1 MSSDTVNGRAQRRVL
16 VVWCPDWPVVA
27 AMAEEGTPRGA
38 PVVVVAGNAVVACN
52 DAARAEGVR
61 RGMRRRDAQSRCPR
75 LKVLADNADRDANAF
90 EPVLLAVEELRPG
103 VAPLRPGLL
112 AVHAP
117 GRYYGSETAAGAVIA
132 EQLVELG
139 VWDCRIGVADDL
151 FTAEQAARRA
161 EPQDSFVVPAG
172 GSPTFLRELPV
183 DVLDD
188 TDVVSLLRRLG
199 VRTLGDLAALPADD
213 VQARFGAY
221 GAKVHRLARG
231 DDTTP
236 LATRTPP
243 PEWTC
248 QVAFEPPLESAEAVR
263 FSVRQTA
270 ERFVAQIAGHGLVC
284 TQVRIEVECD
294 RAVASARSWAHSRWF
309 DPADLA
315 DRVHWQLSG
324 QLSSQRGGPGGVRFS
339 AGSTGP
345 GSSVPDPVE
354 LVRFIPETVE
364 PVATHAQGLWGA
376 GTDERVER
384 AVARVQGLLGH
395 GAVTVPLLQGGR
407 SPADQQ
413 ALVPWGERPVGL
425 RPVEPPW
432 PGSLPPPAPVRIF
445 TQPQRA
451 TVLDAPGQP
460 VRVDVRG
467 VVSAPPARFCAS
479 ATGTA
484 GRDGRSGRRAAGRV
498 PEPGQG
504 GGWQPVTAWAGPWPV
519 DEQWWEEG
527 PDHRAA
533 RFQIVGSDG
542 RAWLMRCD
550 RDGWWIEAGYD

>member
-1 MSSDTVNGRAQRRVL
+1 
-16 VVWCPDWPVVA
+16 
-27 AMAEEGTPRGA
+27 
-38 PVVVVAGNAVVACN
+38 
-52 DAARAEGVR
+52 
-61 RGMRRRDAQSRCPR
+61 
-75 LKVLADNADRDANAF
+75 
-90 EPVLLAVEELRPG
+90 
-103 VAPLRPGLL
+103 
-112 AVHAP
+112 
-117 GRYYGSETAAGAVIA
+117 
-132 EQLVELG
+132 
-139 VWDCRIGVADDL
+139 
-151 FTAEQAARRA
+151 
-161 EPQDSFVVPAG
+161 VVPVG
-172 GSPTFLRELPV
+172 GSPAFLRELPV

-188 TDVVSLLRRLG
+188 ADVVSLLRRLG
-199 VRTLGDLAALPADD
+199 VRTLGDLVGLPADD

-231 DDTTP
+231 DDATR

-248 QVAFEPPLESAEAVR
+248 QVAFEPPLESAEAIR

-270 ERFVAQIAGHGLVC
+270 ERFVAQLAGHGLVC

-294 RAVASARSWAHSRWF
+294 RAVASSRSWAHSRWF

-324 QLSSQRGGPGGVRFS
+324 QLSGQGGGRPGGRLSGRQGSQQSGQQGGGWLS
-339 AGSTGP
+339 AGSAGSA
-345 GSSVPDPVE
+345 GSSVPEPVE
-354 LVRFIPETVE
+354 LVRFTPETVE
-364 PVATHAQGLWGA
+364 PVASHAQGLWGA

-395 GAVTVPLLQGGR
+395 GAVTVPVLQGGR

-425 RPVEPPW
+425 RPTEPPW

-451 TVLDAPGQP
+451 AVLDAPGQP

-467 VVSAPPARFCAS
+467 IISAPPARFCPSVA
-479 ATGTA
+479 AVTGRGDRA
-484 GRDGRSGRRAAGRV
+484 GRRAAGRV
-498 PEPGQG
+498 HEPGQG
-504 GGWQPVTAWAGPWPV
+504 GGWQPVAAWAGPWPV

-527 PDHRAA
+527 SARRAA

-550 RDGWWIEAGYD
+550 HEGWWIEAGYD

>member
-1 MSSDTVNGRAQRRVL
+1 VG
-16 VVWCPDWPVVA
+16 
-27 AMAEEGTPRGA
+27 
-38 PVVVVAGNAVVACN
+38 
-52 DAARAEGVR
+52 
-61 RGMRRRDAQSRCPR
+61 
-75 LKVLADNADRDANAF
+75 
-90 EPVLLAVEELRPG
+90 
-103 VAPLRPGLL
+103 
-112 AVHAP
+112 
-117 GRYYGSETAAGAVIA
+117 
-132 EQLVELG
+132 
-139 VWDCRIGVADDL
+139 
-151 FTAEQAARRA
+151 
-161 EPQDSFVVPAG
+161 
-172 GSPTFLRELPV
+172 
-183 DVLDD
+183 
-188 TDVVSLLRRLG
+188 
-199 VRTLGDLAALPADD
+199 LPADD

-231 DDTTP
+231 DDATL

-263 FSVRQTA
+263 FSVRRTA
-270 ERFVAQIAGHGLVC
+270 ERFVAQLAGHGLVC

-294 RAVASARSWAHSRWF
+294 RAVASSRSWAHSRWF

-324 QLSSQRGGPGGVRFS
+324 QLGGRGGGRLGGRGGGRLGGRGGGQGGGRLS
-339 AGSTGP
+339 GQQGGQAGGRLPATW
-345 GSSVPDPVE
+345 SSVPDPVE
-354 LVRFIPETVE
+354 LVRFTPETVE
-364 PVATHAQGLWGA
+364 PVASHAQGLWGA

-395 GAVTVPLLQGGR
+395 GAVTVPVLQGGR

-413 ALVPWGERPVGL
+413 ALVPWGERSAGL

-445 TQPQRA
+445 TEPQRA
-451 TVLDAPGQP
+451 AVLDAPGQP

-467 VVSAPPARFCAS
+467 VVSAPPARFFPGA
-479 ATGTA
+479 AGAA
-484 GRDGRSGRRAAGRV
+484 GRDDRAGRRLAGRV
-498 PEPGQG
+498 HEPGQG
-504 GGWQPVTAWAGPWPV
+504 GGWQQVTAWAGPWPV

-527 PDHRAA
+527 PDRRAA

-550 RDGWWIEAGYD
+550 HEGWWIEAGYD